1 MNDKWIESKID
12 MLIYRL
18 YIDRIRDRETGGKRE
33 RERHGD
39 TLTESQIDI
48 KTYRQTTRKK
58 FKTERKTECCRK
70 INDTIRKFKSFH
82 DYNRNDDEKS

>member
-39 TLTESQIDI
+39 TLTESQTDRQIDI
-48 KTYRQTTRKK
+48 KTDR
-58 FKTERKTECCRK
+58 E
-70 INDTIRKFKSFH
+70 
-82 DYNRNDDEKS
+82 